1 MNCGAARPRSQT
13 ETVMDLVFEYQSQL
27 IAGTLVTIQL
37 ALASLAVSLILGL
50 LGAWAKLSPN
60 RPAQKLAGAYT
71 SIVRGIPDLVL
82 ILLVFYGG
90 QVTVN
95 AIGVSTGLWG
105 YVDVNQFVSGFL
117 TIGIIFGAY
126 FTETF
131 RGAIMAIPRG
141 QIEAGISC
149 GMPKSLIFRRIIWPQ
164 MVRYALPGFTNN
176 WLVQLKTTALV
187 SGIGLQDLVYNAFTA
202 GRSTG
207 QLFTFMAAAF
217 VIYLVLTALSDIG
230 LRALERRYSRGVVRA
245 V

>member
-1 MNCGAARPRSQT
+1 M
-13 ETVMDLVFEYQSQL
+13 ELILEYRAQL
-27 IAGTLVTIQL
+27 IAGTIMTIQL
-37 ALASLAVSLILGL
+37 ALVSLAIALVFGL
-50 LGAWAKLSPN
+50 LGAWAKLSSS
-60 RPAQKLAGAYT
+60 RLAQRAAGAYT
-71 SIVRGIPDLVL
+71 TVVRGVPDLVL
-82 ILLVFYGG
+82 ILLVFFGG

-95 AIGVSTGLWG
+95 WIGFATGLWD
-105 YVDVNQFVSGFL
+105 YVEISKFIAGAA
-117 TIGIIFGAY
+117 TIGVIFGAY

-149 GMPKSLIFRRIIWPQ
+149 GMPRNLIFRHIIWPQ

-187 SGIGLQDLVYNAFTA
+187 SVIGLQDLVYNAFTA

-217 VIYLVLTALSDIG
+217 VIYLVLTGISD
-230 LRALERRYSRGVVRA
+230 LAMRALDRRYSRGVVRS
-245 V
+245 